1 MLRGKQSTARRL
13 LQLVVV
19 VGTIGATALST
30 PNQTTAMSTASAGD
44 LPIGTYAYVVNGRVA
59 TVSYIDDWNWV
70 KRDGRLISVM
80 SRGRWYDVWLDDR
93 QILHDSQESPRF
105 LVPEHLGLDSVFLS
119 AVADLDLSGGSQPFA
134 PSPVALGFTAATV
147 QVGRVLVDAPG
158 AAPVREYVYVETSHG
173 SIDFTLREFSPIV
186 EMDPEGTVS
195 FYLNEGFELVD
206 VSKAP
211 TPPVGPVVPS
221 SGH

>member
-1 MLRGKQSTARRL
+1 MWTIQRYFERVELMLRGKQSTARRL

-80 SRGRWYDVWLDDR
+80 SRGRWYDVWLDD
-93 QILHDSQESPRF
+93 
-105 LVPEHLGLDSVFLS
+105 
-119 AVADLDLSGGSQPFA
+119 
-134 PSPVALGFTAATV
+134 
-147 QVGRVLVDAPG
+147 
-158 AAPVREYVYVETSHG
+158 
-173 SIDFTLREFSPIV
+173 
-186 EMDPEGTVS
+186 
-195 FYLNEGFELVD
+195 
-206 VSKAP
+206 
-211 TPPVGPVVPS
+211 
-221 SGH
+221 